1 MAESARVR
9 WQMMGRDEAT
19 RIVGGVAVVVDVMR
33 AFTVAA
39 WAFHLGATRIFLV
52 DGIEEAVVLAG
63 KMPGALLFKDGSIDA
78 RFDLHNSPQQLLSL
92 DVAGKT
98 IVQRTGAG
106 TRAAVAAAG
115 ADVLLCTSFVC
126 ATATARCIERLSVDE
141 LTFVI
146 SGGLDADEDLACAQ
160 FIAATVNGGGV
171 DPAPFIERA
180 SRSRAAAELRLG
192 PNLGKVGIGIEDL
205 PMCLAVDR
213 FHFVMQATS
222 RDDSLVLTRIDPA
235 SVG

>member
-1 MAESARVR
+1 MAEAARVR
-9 WQMMGRDEAT
+9 WRMVGRDEAT
-19 RIVGGVAVVVDVMR
+19 QIAGGVAVVVDVMR
-33 AFTVAA
+33 AYTVAA
-39 WAFHLGATRIFLV
+39 WAFHLGAMRIFLV
-52 DGIEEAVVLAG
+52 DEVEEAVDLAG

-78 RFDLHNSPQQLLSL
+78 RFDLHNSPQQLMSL
-92 DVAGKT
+92 DVDAKT

-126 ATATARCIERLSVDE
+126 ATATARFIERLAVDE
-141 LTFVI
+141 VTFVI

-180 SRSRAAAELRLG
+180 SRSRAAVELRLA
-192 PNLGKVGIGIEDL
+192 PRLGQAGVGIGDV
-205 PMCLAVDR
+205 PMSLAVDR
-213 FHFVMQATS
+213 FDFAMQATS
-222 RDDSLVLTRIDPA
+222 GDDSLVLTRVDPA
-235 SVG
+235 FVR

>member
-1 MAESARVR
+1 MAESVR
-9 WQMMGRDEAT
+9 WRMVGRDDAT
-19 RIVGGVAVVVDVMR
+19 QIVGGVAVVVDVMR
-33 AFTVAA
+33 AYTVAA
-39 WAFHLGATRIFLV
+39 WAFHLGAIRIFLV
-52 DGIEEAVVLAG
+52 DEVEQAVNLAS

-78 RFDLHNSPQQLLSL
+78 RFDLHNSPQQLMSL
-92 DVAGKT
+92 DVEAKT

-126 ATATARCIERLSVDE
+126 ATGTARFIERLAVDE
-141 LTFVI
+141 VTFVI

-160 FIAATVNGGGV
+160 FIAATVNGGGA

-180 SRSRAAAELRLG
+180 SRSRSAVQLRLA
-192 PNLGKVGIGIEDL
+192 PKLGQAGVGVDDV

-213 FHFVMQATS
+213 FDFAMLATS
-222 RDDSLVLTRIDPA
+222 GDDSLVLTRVEPTF
-235 SVG
+235 VR